1 MKNNDIVFG
10 TRPVLEA
17 INSGKTLE
25 KLFIQKNLKKEILE
39 KIKSKLSNKKI
50 NISYVPKE
58 KLNRIT
64 KKNHQGIICY
74 ISPISYQPIEEI
86 IQRVFEKGKDP
97 FVIILDRITDT
108 RNFGAISRVADASGV
123 DAIIIPEKESAIIT
137 SDSIKTSAGAIN
149 YIPIC
154 KVKSL
159 RSTANFLKESGLKL
173 VSCTEKGD
181 KKFYDADL
189 TSPCCIILGSEKDGI
204 SNSLMDIS
212 DERLNIPMKGN
223 VESLNV
229 SSSASVILFEVVR
242 QRLSLIHI

>member
-242 QRLSLIHI
+242 QRFR

>member
-204 SNSLMDIS
+204 SNSLMNVS

-242 QRLSLIHI
+242 QRFR

>member
-159 RSTANFLKESGLKL
+159 RITANFLKDSGLKL

-242 QRLSLIHI
+242 QRFR

>member
-25 KLFIQKNLKKEILE
+25 KLFIQKNLKKEILD

-97 FVIILDRITDT
+97 FVVILDRITDT

-181 KKFYDADL
+181 TKFYDTDL

-242 QRLSLIHI
+242 QRFR

>member
-242 QRLSLIHI
+242 QRFK

>member
-159 RSTANFLKESGLKL
+159 KSTANFLKESGLKL
-173 VSCTEKGD
+173 VSCTEKEIQN
-181 KKFYDADL
+181 FMMQ
-189 TSPCCIILGSEKDGI
+189 ILP
-204 SNSLMDIS
+204 LH
-212 DERLNIPMKGN
+212 
-223 VESLNV
+223 V
-229 SSSASVILFEVVR
+229 A
-242 QRLSLIHI
+242 LSLALRKMVFQIV

>member
-181 KKFYDADL
+181 K
-189 TSPCCIILGSEKDGI
+189 
-204 SNSLMDIS
+204 
-212 DERLNIPMKGN
+212 
-223 VESLNV
+223 
-229 SSSASVILFEVVR
+229 
-242 QRLSLIHI
+242 

>member
-50 NISYVPKE
+50 NISYVPRE

-204 SNSLMDIS
+204 SNSLIDIS

-242 QRLSLIHI
+242 QRFR

>member
-1 MKNNDIVFG
+1 MVFG

-25 KLFIQKNLKKEILE
+25 KLFIQKNLNKEILE

-212 DERLNIPMKGN
+212 DEKLNIPMNGN

-242 QRLSLIHI
+242 QRFK

>member
-86 IQRVFEKGKDP
+86 IQGK
-97 FVIILDRITDT
+97 
-108 RNFGAISRVADASGV
+108 
-123 DAIIIPEKESAIIT
+123 
-137 SDSIKTSAGAIN
+137 
-149 YIPIC
+149 
-154 KVKSL
+154 
-159 RSTANFLKESGLKL
+159 
-173 VSCTEKGD
+173 
-181 KKFYDADL
+181 
-189 TSPCCIILGSEKDGI
+189 LGGK
-204 SNSLMDIS
+204 
-212 DERLNIPMKGN
+212 
-223 VESLNV
+223 
-229 SSSASVILFEVVR
+229 
-242 QRLSLIHI
+242 

>member
-149 YIPIC
+149 YMPIC

-204 SNSLMDIS
+204 SNSLIDIS

-242 QRLSLIHI
+242 QRFR

>member
-149 YIPIC
+149 FIPIC

-212 DERLNIPMKGN
+212 DESLNIPMKGN

-242 QRLSLIHI
+242 QRFK

>member
-1 MKNNDIVFG
+1 MKIFG

-17 INSGKTLE
+17 INSGKSIE

-39 KIKSKLSNKKI
+39 KIKSKLSYKKV

-108 RNFGAISRVADASGV
+108 RNFGAISRVAYASGV

-137 SDSIKTSAGAIN
+137 SDSMKTSAGAIN

-181 KKFYDADL
+181 TKFYDSDL
-189 TSPCCIILGSEKDGI
+189 TSPCCIILGSEKDGV

-212 DERLNIPMKGN
+212 DKRLKIPMKGN
-223 VESLNV
+223 VKSLNV

-242 QRLSLIHI
+242 QRFR

>member
-189 TSPCCIILGSEKDGI
+189 TLPCCIILGSEKDGI
-204 SNSLMDIS
+204 SNSLIDIS

-242 QRLSLIHI
+242 QRFR

>member
-1 MKNNDIVFG
+1 MVFG

-86 IQRVFEKGKDP
+86 IQRIFEKGKDP

-149 YIPIC
+149 FIPIC

-242 QRLSLIHI
+242 QRFR